1 MNVPTPEQLYTL
13 KTRLE
18 YPGWQMAELAGYA
31 SKTEDERK
39 RKMDLNTKWRKLTI
53 PAEKKGSRSIS
64 PQAFF
69 CIAANLALS
78 PNELEKITDKMAEIL
93 AS

>member
-1 MNVPTPEQLYTL
+1 MKVPTPEQLYAL
-13 KTRLE
+13 KTRLG

-69 CIAANLALS
+69 HMCALQALS
-78 PNELEKITDKMAEIL
+78 PEELEKVTDMQAEIL